1 MKIHC
6 RIVRLGVLL
15 FVLLF
20 TVGCGSRARM
30 GKYTYRVT
38 LDSALRDSNTNMM
51 PSIEVDFVGVNES
64 ESDRWLGQNIDD
76 YFTPGNLQRV
86 NADRHT
92 MEFTNDRS
100 SAQTLSAGS
109 GTWNSWQGAG
119 AKNMI
124 ILASIPL
131 ASSQFAVDPRRL
143 VLPLD
148 QARWGREGMTIE
160 LLIKPSGI
168 VLMTAMR
175 PVKE

>member
-6 RIVRLGVLL
+6 RIIRLGLLSLVLMFSL
-15 FVLLF
+15 
-20 TVGCGSRARM
+20 GCKQSARM

-76 YFTPGNLQRV
+76 YFTPGNLQRA

-92 MEFTNDRS
+92 MPFTDDQS
-100 SAQTLSAGS
+100 SAQTLSAGD
-109 GTWNSWQGAG
+109 GNWNSWSGAG
-119 AKNMI
+119 AKKMV

-131 ASSQFAVDPRRL
+131 SSSQFAVDPRRL
-143 VLPLD
+143 VLPLNK
-148 QARWGREGMTIE
+148 ARWGSGMTIE

>member
-1 MKIHC
+1 MNFHC
-6 RIVRLGVLL
+6 SIVRMGVLSL
-15 FVLLF
+15 VLMA
-20 TVGCGSRARM
+20 TMGCSRTPQM
-30 GKYTYRVT
+30 GRYTYRVT
-38 LDSALRDSNTNMM
+38 LDSALRNSNTKMM

-64 ESDRWLGQNIDD
+64 ESARWTGQNIDD
-76 YFTPGNLQRV
+76 YFTPGNSLRM

-92 MEFTNDRS
+92 MPFTNDRS
-100 SAQTLSAGS
+100 APKTLSS
-109 GTWNSWQGAG
+109 GDANWNSWQGAG
-119 AKNMI
+119 AKHMI

-148 QARWGREGMTIE
+148 QARWGRGMTIE

-175 PVKE
+175 PLKE

>member
-6 RIVRLGVLL
+6 RIVRLGVLS
-15 FVLLF
+15 FVLMF
-20 TVGCGSRARM
+20 TLGCNHTPTM

-38 LDSALRDSNTNMM
+38 LDSALRDKNTNMM

-64 ESDRWLGQNIDD
+64 ESDRWIGYNIDD
-76 YFTPGNLQRV
+76 YFTPGNPQRA
-86 NADRHT
+86 NADRYT
-92 MEFTNDRS
+92 MPFTNDKS

-109 GTWNSWQGAG
+109 SNWNSWQGSG

-131 ASSQFAVDPRRL
+131 SSSQFAVDPRRL

-148 QARWGREGMTIE
+148 RARWGRGMTIE

>member
-6 RIVRLGVLL
+6 RIVRLVVLS
-15 FVLLF
+15 FVLMF
-20 TVGCGSRARM
+20 TVGCKTRATM
-30 GKYTYRVT
+30 GRYTYRVT
-38 LDSALRDSNTNMM
+38 LDSALRDPTTNMM

-64 ESDRWLGQNIDD
+64 ESDRWIGQNIDD
-76 YFTPGNLQRV
+76 YFTPGNLQRA

-92 MEFTNDRS
+92 MPFTNDKS
-100 SAQTLSAGS
+100 SAQTLSNRSNIWERWQRS
-109 GTWNSWQGAG
+109 GAT
-119 AKNMI
+119 NMV

-131 ASSQFAVDPRRL
+131 SSSQFAVDPRRL

-148 QARWGREGMTIE
+148 QARWGRGMTIE

-168 VLMTAMR
+168 VRQTAMR

>member
-6 RIVRLGVLL
+6 RIIRLGLLSLVLMFSL
-15 FVLLF
+15 
-20 TVGCGSRARM
+20 GCKQSARM
-30 GKYTYRVT
+30 GKYTFRVT

-76 YFTPGNLQRV
+76 YFTPGNLQRA

-92 MEFTNDRS
+92 MPFTNDRS
-100 SAQTLSAGS
+100 SPQTLSAS
-109 GTWNSWQGAG
+109 DSAWNDWQRAG

-148 QARWGREGMTIE
+148 QARWGRGMTIE

-168 VLMTAMR
+168 VCQTAMR